1 MQEKLRTKDLRGS
14 EATRQALI
22 DAGERLYAQHGV
34 HGTNLLAIAREAGQ
48 ANKYAVQYHFGDQ
61 EGLLRAIL
69 DSRAVW
75 LEKERAQRLAA
86 LPAAG
91 GLTDLLGVVM
101 LPLADLV
108 DAEGKRAYARF
119 LLQFMTQLEP
129 WPHVRHPLRE
139 KNPDYP
145 TIGEVRRILI
155 ARLPH
160 LERETLLRRLDWLFR
175 GFLGVLV
182 DFENRPEARR
192 AAETLHSHIEDYLN
206 ICVASLKACCRGEE
220 HPNWPA
226 GA

>member
-1 MQEKLRTKDLRGS
+1 MNERAKTRDLRGS
-14 EATRQALI
+14 DVTRQALI
-22 DAGERLYAQHGV
+22 DAGERLYALHGV

-61 EGLLRAIL
+61 QGLLHAIL

-75 LEKERAQRLAA
+75 LEHERARRLAELA
-86 LPAAG
+86 PES
-91 GLTDLLGVVM
+91 GLADLLGVVM
-101 LPLADLV
+101 LPVADLI
-108 DAEGKRAYARF
+108 DRDGKRAYARF

-145 TIGEVRRILI
+145 TIGEVRRMFV
-155 ARLPH
+155 AKLPH

-175 GFLGVLV
+175 GFLGVLI

-192 AAETLHSHIEDYLN
+192 AEETLHSHIEEYLN
-206 ICVASLKACCRGEE
+206 ICVASLKA
-220 HPNWPA
+220 
-226 GA
+226 

>member
-1 MQEKLRTKDLRGS
+1 MSEQAKTKDLRGS
-14 EATRQALI
+14 DATRLALI
-22 DAGERLYAQHGV
+22 DAGERLYALHGV
-34 HGTNLLAIAREAGQ
+34 QGTNLLAIARQAGQ

-69 DSRAVW
+69 ESRAVW
-75 LEKERAQRLAA
+75 LEHARARRFAT
-86 LPAAG
+86 LPATND
-91 GLTDLLGVVM
+91 LTDLLGVVM

-108 DAEGKRAYARF
+108 DGDGKRAYARF

-155 ARLPH
+155 AKLPH

-175 GFLGVLV
+175 GFLGVLI

-192 AAETLHSHIEDYLN
+192 AEETLHSHIEDYLN
-206 ICVASLKACCRGEE
+206 ICVASLKA
-220 HPNWPA
+220 
-226 GA
+226 